1 MSTLSRPAPYHH
13 GDLRAACLDAG
24 LEMLDAG
31 QEADLSLRAVAR
43 AIGVSANAPYRHFKD
58 KEELLSA
65 LATAGFVELR
75 ERLLHADES
84 SAPGRQFVEM
94 ARIYVHYAEEHPGL
108 FRLMFGHPCSRA
120 HPDTVAAADRAG
132 EVLAARV
139 AQVVDAGVREAF
151 TIGCWSIVHGLAA
164 LILDGKLPTEEQSID
179 ALVESVISITLAPY
193 VSGS

>member
-1 MSTLSRPAPYHH
+1 VSTVSRTAPYHH

-43 AIGVSANAPYRHFKD
+43 AIGVSANAPYRHFND
-58 KEELLSA
+58 KEALLSA

-75 ERLLHADES
+75 KRLLRADAS

-94 ARIYVHYAEEHPGL
+94 ARIYVHYAQEHPGL

-120 HPDTVAAADRAG
+120 HPDTVAAAARAE

-139 AQVVDAGVREAF
+139 AQVVDDGSREPF
-151 TIGCWSIVHGLAA
+151 IIGCWSIVHGLAA
-164 LILDGKLPTEEQSID
+164 LILDGKLPTEAQSID

-193 VSGS
+193 VSGG